1 LKPIQMHSF
10 DFPSSMAA
18 KFDRVVTLES
28 SPAILSLILSATVGI
43 ILVLFFRYKHK
54 SSVKLPPGK
63 LGFPL
68 IGETIPFLQSLRS
81 DTPQKFIDEKVK
93 KFGPVFKTSLVG
105 HPTVVFCGPAGNRL
119 ILSNENKLVHI
130 AWPNS
135 FMKVI
140 GQDSLLS
147 KTGEEHRI
155 VRSALSNFLRPQALQ
170 IYMAKMSRE
179 IQSHINEK
187 WKGKDEVKM
196 LPLVSDL
203 VLSIAASLF
212 FGINDEHQ
220 RKVIHNLLDIISLG
234 QVAVPLDIPGTRYRK
249 ALEARSELDEILSGL
264 MENRRTDLRS
274 GRASSNQ
281 DLLSVLLTFKDER
294 GNPLTDKEIRDN
306 FSLLL
311 HGSHYTTV
319 SAMTLTFK
327 LLYSNPECY
336 EKVVQEQ
343 LEILGNIKEG
353 EDISWKDLRDMKYT
367 WQVVQETVRIIPPV
381 FGTFRKAITDIHYD
395 GYTIPKGWR

>member
-1 LKPIQMHSF
+1 LRRIQMHSF
-10 DFPSSMAA
+10 DFPSRMAA

-170 IYMAKMSRE
+170 IYMAKMSTE

-203 VLSIAASLF
+203 VLSIATSLF

-220 RKVIHNLLDIISLG
+220 REVIHNLLDIISVG

-249 ALEARSELDEILSGL
+249 ALEARSELDKILWF
-264 MENRRTDLRS
+264 N
-274 GRASSNQ
+274 
-281 DLLSVLLTFKDER
+281 
-294 GNPLTDKEIRDN
+294 
-306 FSLLL
+306 
-311 HGSHYTTV
+311 
-319 SAMTLTFK
+319 
-327 LLYSNPECY
+327 
-336 EKVVQEQ
+336 
-343 LEILGNIKEG
+343 
-353 EDISWKDLRDMKYT
+353 
-367 WQVVQETVRIIPPV
+367 
-381 FGTFRKAITDIHYD
+381 
-395 GYTIPKGWR
+395 